1 MNLTLVVNP
10 WASAYKPK
18 RRQLVEETLG
28 AGHQLT
34 VIETTHRNH
43 ATELAREAA
52 AQGAHVVV
60 VLGGDGTLNEAAN
73 GLVGTSTALAPLPGG
88 STNVFCR
95 TVGFNRKLR
104 KAVVQM
110 RAALDLPPRQIG
122 LGSVNGRYFLFHV
135 GMGYDAA
142 VVEKV
147 EGKAALKRKIGQAV
161 FVWAALAVWGGGFDR
176 KRPHLAVQPGGGD
189 GDGDGSGDGNGD
201 GNGDG
206 DGNVAVPDGYFAICL
221 NSNPYTYLG
230 VRPLQVAPGDAALD
244 RPLVLVTLRTIKLFK
259 FLPLLGSTLG
269 KGRKLKRSPVVDYRP
284 DLKEVTV
291 VSAEGRPSFPYQ
303 ADGDFLGS
311 TDRLSFT
318 WEPDRLLLI
327 AP

>member
-1 MNLTLVVNP
+1 MKLLLLVNSSASSVTARSRVVIQKALSADHEVSVAETSRRGHATRLALGA
-10 WASAYKPK
+10 ASA
-18 RRQLVEETLG
+18 G
-28 AGHQLT
+28 A
-34 VIETTHRNH
+34 E
-43 ATELAREAA
+43 
-52 AQGAHVVV
+52 VVV

-73 GLVGTSTALAPLPGG
+73 GLAGSNTALAPLPGG

-95 TVGFNRKLR
+95 TVGFNRKLK
-104 KAVVQM
+104 KAVPQL

-122 LGSVNGRYFLFHV
+122 LGNVNGRLFLFHV

-147 EGKAALKRKIGQAV
+147 ERKPALKRKLGQAV
-161 FVWAALAVWGGGFDR
+161 FVWAALATWSRGFDR
-176 KRPHLAVQPGGGD
+176 KNPHLAVQTGGEG
-189 GDGDGSGDGNGD
+189 GTGE
-201 GNGDG
+201 
-206 DGNVAVPDGYFAICL
+206 VVVPDGYFAICL

-230 VRPLQVAPGDAALD
+230 VKPLQVAPNDAGLD

-259 FLPLLGSTLG
+259 FLSLLGATLTNG
-269 KGRKLKRSPVVDYRP
+269 KKLQRSPVVDYRT

-291 VSAEGRPSFPYQ
+291 VAAQGRPAFPYQ
-303 ADGDFLGS
+303 ADGDYLGS
-311 TDRLSFT
+311 VDRLTFT